1 LAPRGTEFTL
11 FHRRKNLVVQNTNF
25 YFSLDTLWGGEN
37 NSCYFFLFENE
48 IFDTLKIGIASI
60 LKLR

>member
-37 NSCYFFLFENE
+37 NTTRPCEFNRITHKVPKDKFNLV
-48 IFDTLKIGIASI
+48 
-60 LKLR
+60 